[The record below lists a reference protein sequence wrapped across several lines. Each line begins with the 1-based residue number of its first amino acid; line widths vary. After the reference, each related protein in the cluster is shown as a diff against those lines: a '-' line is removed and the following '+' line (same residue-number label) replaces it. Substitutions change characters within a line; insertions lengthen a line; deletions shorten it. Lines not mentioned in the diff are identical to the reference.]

1 MKLTNYVNGKWQ
13 DAESLQFTAV
23 MNPATGKE
31 LAEVQLSD
39 ASAVDEAAKAAK
51 AAQKL
56 WAKVPAPKRASYL
69 YEIGRIMKE
78 RKEHLAQV
86 LTKEMGKVIEEG
98 RGEVQ
103 EGIDM
108 AFYMAGEGRRLFGET
123 TPSELADK
131 FAMSIR
137 SPIGVV

>member
-1 MKLTNYVNGKWQ
+1 MKLTNYVDGKWQ
-13 DAESLQFTAV
+13 DAKNLQFTAV
-23 MNPATGKE
+23 LNPATGKE
-31 LAEVQLSD
+31 LAQVQLSG
-39 ASAVDEAAKAAK
+39 ASDVDRAAKAAK
-51 AAQKL
+51 AAQKT

-108 AFYMAGEGRRLFGET
+108 AFIWQARDGDYLAKRRL
-123 TPSELADK
+123 PSCRINLQ
-131 FAMSIR
+131 
-137 SPIGVV
+137 